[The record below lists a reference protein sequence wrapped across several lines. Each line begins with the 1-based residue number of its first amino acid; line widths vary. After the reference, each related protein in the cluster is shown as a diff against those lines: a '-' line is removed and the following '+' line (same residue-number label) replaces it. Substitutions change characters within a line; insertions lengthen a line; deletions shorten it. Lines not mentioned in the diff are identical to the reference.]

1 VVGVI
6 EPQFPTVWT
15 SHGQSNFYV
24 LEDPSDDD
32 SHRTLLTLDG
42 FNAHMVAGNYDDT
55 SEQSRTETATK
66 LKAAVENDPQD
77 ATAHLQWGELQMQEG
92 DLDAGEPQSYECE
105 LFILLHL
112 SHQVTPTVDRA

>member
-1 VVGVI
+1 
-6 EPQFPTVWT
+6 
-15 SHGQSNFYV
+15 
-24 LEDPSDDD
+24 
-32 SHRTLLTLDG
+32 
-42 FNAHMVAGNYDDT
+42 MVAGNYDDT
-55 SEQSRTETATK
+55 SEQSRTEKATK

-92 DLDAGEPQSYECE
+92 DLDAGEPQSCECE